1 MNPLMYLLS
10 DIFSFLG
17 FITIPVSVLIF
28 AEIMRNIPRNE
39 KNIEL
44 FYASTITGLTIF
56 VVMAAMPITAFFFWI
71 SSLLIN

>member
-1 MNPLMYLLS
+1 MYLLS

-17 FITIPVSVLIF
+17 CITIPVSVLIF

-44 FYASTITGLTIF
+44 FYASTITGMVFLVI
-56 VVMAAMPITAFFFWI
+56 MAAIPITGLFFWI
-71 SSLLIN
+71 SSLLID

>member
-1 MNPLMYLLS
+1 MYLLS

-28 AEIMRNIPRNE
+28 AEIMRNKPRNKE
-39 KNIEL
+39 NEHC
-44 FYASTITGLTIF
+44 FFASTITGLTLF

-71 SSLLIN
+71 SSLFN